1 MDNILFIPATRET
14 AWVGDMLPGTS
25 PAELP
30 VAGKRIIDYA
40 IEHAQR
46 FGVMFTEVLDW
57 HFSERLADDFADMT
71 RTGFPVFYMKGEGE
85 LPKGLNDI
93 DGYSSP
99 LTGNITDGLVVV
111 WGLVLSMH
119 MAEDVS
125 IEPITEQECAETP
138 AGVYRREGGRWM
150 RVVPHGLVVRNVKAW
165 HELNLVVLRHPEEFT
180 VPGYSSERGVHIGRN
195 VVLEHGTEV
204 KPPVLLQDNTWLA
217 RNVRLEGDVIVDS
230 GSYISEGSRLRKTV
244 VCSNTFIGE
253 GLDLESKIV
262 VGRRVIDAE
271 TGTWIDLEEPG
282 LARQIPVGLGW
293 LRSLW
298 HFLRG
303 RSYGRR
309 G

>member
-57 HFSERLADDFADMT
+57 RFSERLADDFADMT

-204 KPPVLLQDNTWLA
+204 KPPVLLQDNTWFA

>member
-138 AGVYRREGGRWM
+138 AGVYKREGGRWM

-204 KPPVLLQDNTWLA
+204 KPPVLLQDNTWFA

-230 GSYISEGSRLRKTV
+230 GSDISEGSRLRKTV

-271 TGTWIDLEEPG
+271 SGTWIDLEEPG
-282 LARQIPVGLGW
+282 LARQIPVGLG
-293 LRSLW
+293 
-298 HFLRG
+298 
-303 RSYGRR
+303 
-309 G
+309 

>member
-1 MDNILFIPATRET
+1 MDNILFVPATRET

-57 HFSERLADDFADMT
+57 RFSERLADDFADMT

-125 IEPITEQECAETP
+125 LEPITEAECAETP

-204 KPPVLLQDNTWLA
+204 KPPVLLQDNTWFA

-271 TGTWIDLEEPG
+271 SGTWIDLDEPG
-282 LARQIPVGLGW
+282 LARRIPTGLGW

>member
-1 MDNILFIPATRET
+1 
-14 AWVGDMLPGTS
+14 
-25 PAELP
+25 
-30 VAGKRIIDYA
+30 
-40 IEHAQR
+40 
-46 FGVMFTEVLDW
+46 
-57 HFSERLADDFADMT
+57 
-71 RTGFPVFYMKGEGE
+71 
-85 LPKGLNDI
+85 
-93 DGYSSP
+93 
-99 LTGNITDGLVVV
+99 VVV

-125 IEPITEQECAETP
+125 LEPITEQECAETP

-204 KPPVLLQDNTWLA
+204 KPPVLLQDNTWFA

-253 GLDLESKIV
+253 GLDLEGKIV

-271 TGTWIDLEEPG
+271 SGTWVDLEEPG
-282 LARQIPVGLGW
+282 LARRIPTGLGW

>member
-1 MDNILFIPATRET
+1 MDNIRFVPATRET

-57 HFSERLADDFADMT
+57 RFSERLADDFADMT

-125 IEPITEQECAETP
+125 LEPITEQECAETP

-271 TGTWIDLEEPG
+271 SGTWVDLEEPG

>member
-99 LTGNITDGLVVV
+99 LTGNVTDGLVVV

-125 IEPITEQECAETP
+125 LEPITEAECAETP
-138 AGVYRREGGRWM
+138 AGVYKREGGRWM

-271 TGTWIDLEEPG
+271 SGTWIDLEEPG

>member
-57 HFSERLADDFADMT
+57 RFSEQLADDFADMT

-125 IEPITEQECAETP
+125 LEPITEQECAETP

-271 TGTWIDLEEPG
+271 SGTWIDLEEPG

>member
-1 MDNILFIPATRET
+1 MDNILFVPATRET

-125 IEPITEQECAETP
+125 LEPITEQECAETP

-271 TGTWIDLEEPG
+271 SGTWIDLEEPG

>member
-125 IEPITEQECAETP
+125 LEPITEQECAETP

-271 TGTWIDLEEPG
+271 TGSWIDLEEPG

>member
-1 MDNILFIPATRET
+1 MDNILFVPATRET
-14 AWVGDMLPGTS
+14 DWVGDILPGTS

-30 VAGKRIIDYA
+30 VAGKRVIDYA
-40 IEHAQR
+40 LERAQK
-46 FGVMFTEVLDW
+46 FGVMFTEILDW
-57 HFSERLADDFADMT
+57 RFSERLANDFADMT

-111 WGLVLSMH
+111 WGVAISMH
-119 MAEDVS
+119 TAEDVS
-125 IEPITEQECAETP
+125 LEPVTEAECAETP
-138 AGVYRREGGRWM
+138 AGIYRREGGRWM
-150 RVVPHGLVVRNVKAW
+150 RIVPHGLVVRNVKAW
-165 HELNLVVLRHPEEFT
+165 HELNLIVLRHPAEFT
-180 VPGYSSERGVHIGRN
+180 MPGYSSERDVHIGRN
-195 VVLEHGTEV
+195 VVIEHGTEV
-204 KPPVLLQDNTWLA
+204 KPPVLLQDNTWFA
-217 RNVRLEGDVIVDS
+217 RNVRLEGDVVVDS
-230 GSYISEGSRLRKTV
+230 GSYISEGARLRKTI

-253 GLDLESKIV
+253 GLDLDGKIV
-262 VGRRVIDAE
+262 AGRRVIDAE

-282 LARQIPVGLGW
+282 LARRIPTGLGW

>member
-1 MDNILFIPATRET
+1 MDNILFVPATRET

-57 HFSERLADDFADMT
+57 RFSERLADDFADMT

-85 LPKGLNDI
+85 LPRGLNDI

-99 LTGNITDGLVVV
+99 LTGNVTDGLVVV

-125 IEPITEQECAETP
+125 LEPITEQECAETT

-204 KPPVLLQDNTWLA
+204 KPPVLLQDNTWFA

-271 TGTWIDLEEPG
+271 SGTWVDLEEPG
-282 LARQIPVGLGW
+282 LARRIPTGLGW

>member
-57 HFSERLADDFADMT
+57 RFSEQLADDFADMT

>member
-46 FGVMFTEVLDW
+46 FGVMFTEFLDW
-57 HFSERLADDFADMT
+57 RFSERLADDFADMT

-99 LTGNITDGLVVV
+99 LTGNVTDGLVVV

-125 IEPITEQECAETP
+125 LEPITEQECAETP

-204 KPPVLLQDNTWLA
+204 KPPVLLQDNTWFA

-253 GLDLESKIV
+253 GLDLDGKIV

-271 TGTWIDLEEPG
+271 SGTWIDLEEPG

>member
-57 HFSERLADDFADMT
+57 RFSEQLADDFADMT

-125 IEPITEQECAETP
+125 LEPITEQECAETP
-138 AGVYRREGGRWM
+138 AGVYRRECGRWM

-230 GSYISEGSRLRKTV
+230 GSYISEG
-244 VCSNTFIGE
+244 
-253 GLDLESKIV
+253 
-262 VGRRVIDAE
+262 
-271 TGTWIDLEEPG
+271 
-282 LARQIPVGLGW
+282 
-293 LRSLW
+293 
-298 HFLRG
+298 
-303 RSYGRR
+303 
-309 G
+309 

>member
-125 IEPITEQECAETP
+125 LEPITEQECAETP
-138 AGVYRREGGRWM
+138 AGVYKREGGRWM

-204 KPPVLLQDNTWLA
+204 KPPVLLQDNTWFA

>member
-1 MDNILFIPATRET
+1 MDNILFVPSTRET
-14 AWVGDMLPGTS
+14 EWVGDMLPGTS

-57 HFSERLADDFADMT
+57 RFSERLADDFADMT

-85 LPKGLNDI
+85 LPRGLNDI

-111 WGLVLSMH
+111 WGLALSMH

-125 IEPITEQECAETP
+125 LEPVMEAECAETP

-204 KPPVLLQDNTWLA
+204 KPPVLLQDNTWFA

-253 GLDLESKIV
+253 GLDLEGKIV

-271 TGTWIDLEEPG
+271 SGTWVDLEEPG
-282 LARQIPVGLGW
+282 LARRIPTGLGW